1 MERDLDGRGFFDVGV
16 GFRRLYGELGRDLG
30 LVEVLLLGE
39 AFGGEEEQEQEV
51 GKADG
56 RVVGRV
62 VVKIAVG
69 VWREVVAEVLEVAM
83 AVVGVVE
90 EVGEQ
95 VQ

>member
-16 GFRRLYGELGRDLG
+16 GFRRLCGRLGRDLG

-39 AFGGEEEQEQEV
+39 AFGGGEEREQEQEV

-90 EVGEQ
+90 EVEE
-95 VQ
+95 

>member
-1 MERDLDGRGFFDVGV
+1 MGRDLDGRGFFDVGV
-16 GFRRLYGELGRDLG
+16 GFRRLCGRLGRDLG

-39 AFGGEEEQEQEV
+39 AFGGEQEQAQEV

-69 VWREVVAEVLEVAM
+69 VWREVVAEVLEVVM
-83 AVVGVVE
+83 AVVEVVE
-90 EVGEQ
+90 EQ
-95 VQ
+95 VE